1 MKLQLILQAAIA
13 VPLILG
19 MMCSVSNAQDST
31 TRVDL
36 AQAGSGLKSPIVD
49 SSDDWSF
56 HGQFTF
62 VGQTYPTFTS
72 PYQGQNSLTPTNNN
86 AQTTD
91 FTLFLGRRLWQ
102 GAEFF
107 VNPEVDQGY
116 GLSNTLGV
124 AGFTSGEAYKIGAK
138 DPYLRVPRAFVRQTI
153 NLGGETIDLPDQPNQ
168 FARQITANNIVI
180 TAGKFSVVDIF
191 DTNTY
196 AHDPRSDF
204 LNWTGIDSGAFD
216 YAADAW
222 GYTNGAAVEWTQ
234 DSWTL
239 RGGFFALSTIPNT
252 ASIDTTFRQ
261 FEVVGE
267 FEQRYEIAGRKGKIK
282 LLGFLN
288 RGDMGTYSAA
298 VDLARLTNSTPDT
311 ANVRQYASRP
321 GVAIN
326 FEQEITPTVGVFAR
340 ASMNNGAYE
349 AFEFTDVNQSAMAGV
364 SIKGNAWGRGQ
375 DTVGLLQIFNGLSS
389 QAQEYFGAGGM
400 GILIGDGQL
409 NYAPER
415 ISEIYYNMVLTKH
428 FAVGLNYQFVVN
440 PAYNRDRGPVSIF
453 GIRLHAEF

>member
-1 MKLQLILQAAIA
+1 MRVVRQALILL
-13 VPLILG
+13 PLMLG
-19 MMCSVSNAQDST
+19 AWSTSVSAQDST
-31 TRVDL
+31 TRVEL
-36 AQAGSGLKSPIVD
+36 AQGVSGLKSPIVD
-49 SSDDWSF
+49 SSDDWSV

-72 PYQGQNSLTPTNNN
+72 PYQGQNSLTPTTNN

-91 FTLFLGRRLWQ
+91 FTLFLGRRLWK

-107 VNPEVDQGY
+107 VNPEIDQGF

-124 AGFTSGEAYKIGAK
+124 AGFTSGEAYKLGAK
-138 DPYLRVPRAFVRQTI
+138 DPYLRVPRAFIRQTI

-168 FARQITANNIVI
+168 FAKQITANNIVS

-204 LNWTGIDSGAFD
+204 LNWSGIDSGAFD

-222 GYTNGAAVEWTQ
+222 GYTNGVAVEWTQ

-239 RGGFFALSTIPNT
+239 RGGFFAMSTVPNT
-252 ASIDTTFRQ
+252 TSIDTTFRH

-288 RGDMGTYSAA
+288 RADMGTYSAA
-298 VDLARLTNSTPDT
+298 VDLARLTNTTPDT

-321 GVAIN
+321 GAAIN
-326 FEQEITPTVGVFAR
+326 FEQEVTPTMGVFAR

-349 AFEFTDVNQSAMAGV
+349 AYDFTDINQSVVAGV

-375 DTVGLLQIFNGLSS
+375 DTVGLLQVFNGLSS
-389 QAQEYFGAGGM
+389 QAQAYFGAGGM
-400 GILIGDGQL
+400 GILIGDGHL
-409 NYAPER
+409 NYGIER

-440 PAYNRDRGPVSIF
+440 PAYNRDRGPANVF
-453 GIRLHAEF
+453 GIRVHAEF